1 MNKDL
6 NYYMALPWVFE
17 FEKSPSG
24 GYYARVKNISCY
36 SYGDNMLK
44 ATENIREALE
54 CYIESCLLDNEFI
67 PEATNINDL
76 KLENNEMSVLIEVV
90 MPTLNKTEL

>member
-1 MNKDL
+1 ML
-6 NYYMALPWVFE
+6 GLHIYGL
-17 FEKSPSG
+17 EK
-24 GYYARVKNISCY
+24 
-36 SYGDNMLK
+36 
-44 ATENIREALE
+44 
-54 CYIESCLLDNEFI
+54 DNEFI

>member
-1 MNKDL
+1 MKRDIYTFPAILSFDDDGISVKFPDL
-6 NYYMALPWVFE
+6 PGCITCSETIEYAINNTKEVLGLHIYGL
-17 FEKSPSG
+17 EK
-24 GYYARVKNISCY
+24 
-36 SYGDNMLK
+36 
-44 ATENIREALE
+44 
-54 CYIESCLLDNEFI
+54 DNEFI

>member
-1 MNKDL
+1 MKRDIYTFPAILSFDDDGISVKFPDL
-6 NYYMALPWVFE
+6 PGCITCSETIEYAINNAKEVLGLHIYGL
-17 FEKSPSG
+17 EK
-24 GYYARVKNISCY
+24 
-36 SYGDNMLK
+36 
-44 ATENIREALE
+44 
-54 CYIESCLLDNEFI
+54 DNEFI

>member
-1 MNKDL
+1 MKRDIYTFPAILSFDDDGISVKFPDL
-6 NYYMALPWVFE
+6 PGCITCSETIEYAINNAKEELGLHIYGL
-17 FEKSPSG
+17 EK
-24 GYYARVKNISCY
+24 
-36 SYGDNMLK
+36 
-44 ATENIREALE
+44 
-54 CYIESCLLDNEFI
+54 DNEFI